1 MEFSLKE
8 VIIHEGSAKPLAPYS
23 PGIRWDHL
31 VITSGQIGLDPGTGK
46 LTAGGVETE
55 TRQALQN
62 LSAILESAGSSL
74 EQVLN
79 Y

>member
-1 MEFSLKE
+1 MELSTKE
-8 VIIHEGSAKPLAPYS
+8 VNIPEGSAKPLAPFS

-31 VITSGQIGLDPGTGK
+31 VFNSGQIVFDPETGK
-46 LTAGGVETE
+46 LTPGGVETE
-55 TRQALQN
+55 TCQTSQN
-62 LSAILESAGSSL
+62 LSTILESAGSSL